1 MLAILSKVT
10 FSLCL
15 EVFLLLSVSSYFF
28 EGLGDESRGRRQ
40 HLSLGLSAS
49 SGVQITSCLG
59 NVITNFLWRQMQG
72 LLLGARVDVTPTAP
86 SCTSGVRL

>member
-1 MLAILSKVT
+1 MCLPTPPSW
-10 FSLCL
+10 FSPI
-15 EVFLLLSVSSYFF
+15 VSLNTLIATVV
-28 EGLGDESRGRRQ
+28 LGFCSEFV
-40 HLSLGLSAS
+40 L